1 MDPEFLMTYSLP
13 TELARQ
19 LQGVL
24 FQAAPASELTTVR
37 SAYCL
42 GKWKE
47 GRLKPR
53 AVLVVLMSVGAKHTT
68 CLASSQLRAARMRL
82 DEDLTPRTD
91 AATQGP
97 VHRLPVSEGQGLQA
111 FLHGGDPEVQG

>member
-1 MDPEFLMTYSLP
+1 MTYSLP
-13 TELARQ
+13 TELARH

-53 AVLVVLMSVGAKHTT
+53 AVLVVLMSVGAQHTT
-68 CLASSQLRAARMRL
+68 SSQLRAARIRL

-91 AATQGP
+91 AAAQGP